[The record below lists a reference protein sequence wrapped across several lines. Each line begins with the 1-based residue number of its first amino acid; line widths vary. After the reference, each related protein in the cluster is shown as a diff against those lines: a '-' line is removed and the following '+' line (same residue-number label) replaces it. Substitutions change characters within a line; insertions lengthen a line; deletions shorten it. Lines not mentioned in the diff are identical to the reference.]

1 MLKQVIFAAMALL
14 LLGQV
19 EGKAIENTTLLPHSP
34 FVFEEAA
41 TNDITLPTPL
51 PQGWANVGTIIDG
64 YVAGHA
70 YLDVFQMIQGRVAG
84 VLVSGSSFNYRVRIR
99 GASGPPLVIIDGMRF
114 MGYDDVSLNNLLLS
128 ISPADV
134 DYIEVLKRIADTA
147 IYGAG
152 SANGVIVV
160 HTRSAE

>member
-1 MLKQVIFAAMALL
+1 MLKRLIFAVMALL

-19 EGKAIENTTLLPHSP
+19 EGKAMENTTLLPDLQ
-34 FVFEEAA
+34 FVSDEAA
-41 TNDITLPTPL
+41 AMNLPTPL
-51 PQGWANVGTIIDG
+51 PQGWVNVATIIDG
-64 YVAGHA
+64 RVTGHA

-84 VLVSGSSFNYRVRIR
+84 VLVSGSPANYRVRIR
-99 GASGPPLVIIDGMRF
+99 GANGPPLVVIDGMRF
-114 MGYDDVSLNNLLLS
+114 MGYDDASLNNLLLS

-160 HTRSAE
+160 HTRLTE